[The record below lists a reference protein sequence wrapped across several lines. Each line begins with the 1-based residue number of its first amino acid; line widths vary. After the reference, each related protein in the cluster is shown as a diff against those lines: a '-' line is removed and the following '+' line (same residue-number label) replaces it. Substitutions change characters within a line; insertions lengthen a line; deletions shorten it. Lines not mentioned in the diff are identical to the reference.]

1 MNRLHDLQRDFS
13 RFIFQ
18 DTGHIPGGIKAGGI
32 RPEQRLAIYRNNTRA
47 GLTEAL
53 REVYQVVNRLVGDR
67 FFNRLAAAYIDTH
80 PPQSAC
86 LLEFGGRFAD
96 MIAGFR
102 DAQAL
107 PYLADTARLEWYWH
121 EAYHEADDNALEVSK
136 LAQLDP
142 ALHERLAFKIHP
154 SVRFIA
160 SDYPIARI
168 WACNQAGDLSN
179 QPIDLHEGACRLLI
193 HRVGMDVEIAS
204 LNQAEY
210 LFLSTLAAGL
220 TLTQTVERVM
230 TEQADFDVQAS
241 LQHCLLRGLLTD
253 FFII

>member
-13 RFIFQ
+13 RFVFQ
-18 DTGHIPGGIKAGGI
+18 ETGLIPSGIKANGMM
-32 RPEQRLAIYRNNTRA
+32 PEQRLAIYRNNTRA

-53 REVYQVVNRLVGDR
+53 RDVYQVVNRLVGDK
-67 FFNRLAAAYIDTH
+67 FFNRLAEAYINTH
-80 PPQSAC
+80 PPQSAS

-96 MIAGFR
+96 VISGFQ

-121 EAYHEADDNALEVSK
+121 EAYHEADDNALDVSQ

-142 ALHERLAFKIHP
+142 SGYEQLGFKIHP
-154 SVRFIA
+154 SARFIA

-168 WACNQAGDLSN
+168 WACNQPGAQQDEW
-179 QPIDLHEGACRLLI
+179 IDLHEGACRLLI
-193 HRVGMDVEIAS
+193 YRPDVEVKILS
-204 LNQAEY
+204 LDKAEY
-210 LFLSTLAAGL
+210 HCLTALASGL
-220 TLTQTVERVM
+220 TLMQAVRTVDAEHPG
-230 TEQADFDVQAS
+230 FDVLSS
-241 LQHCLLRGLLTD
+241 LQHWLFRGILTD